1 MNVALK
7 KCIYGYRAIMIKTVI
22 VDDEPF
28 CCASLVTLLERYC
41 PEVKVAG
48 ICDSGEDALA
58 VILEQQPQIV
68 FLDIEMPGM
77 NGFEMLEKLPVINF
91 EIIFTTS
98 YDQYAIKAIR
108 FSALDYL
115 LKPVDREE
123 LQKAV
128 EKVIQRSNRAVPQ
141 QLEILLQKFHQPVS
155 PIQKIALP
163 SMEGL
168 QMIDVN
174 SIISCASDSNY
185 TIFLLKNKKKL
196 VISRTLKEIEELLD
210 EYYFLRVH
218 NSYLVNLNEV
228 EKYIKG
234 EGGYLVMSDGS
245 HIDVSRSKK
254 EMLLSK
260 LRPNRT

>member
-1 MNVALK
+1 
-7 KCIYGYRAIMIKTVI
+7 YGYRTIMIKAVI

-28 CCASLVTLLERYC
+28 CCSSLVILLERHC

-48 ICDSGEDALA
+48 ICHSGEDALV
-58 VILEQQPQIV
+58 VIPEQQPQIV

-77 NGFEMLEKLPVINF
+77 NGFEMLEKLPTINF

-115 LKPVDREE
+115 LKPIDREE
-123 LQKAV
+123 LQNAV
-128 EKVIQRSNRAVPQ
+128 QKVIHRSHYPLPQ
-141 QLEILLQKFHQPVS
+141 QLEILLQKIHQPIS
-155 PIQKIALP
+155 SAQKIALP

-185 TIFLLKNKKKL
+185 TIFFIRNKKKL
-196 VISRTLKEIEELLD
+196 VVSRTLKEIEEMLE
-210 EYYFLRVH
+210 EY
-218 NSYLVNLNEV
+218 
-228 EKYIKG
+228 
-234 EGGYLVMSDGS
+234 
-245 HIDVSRSKK
+245 
-254 EMLLSK
+254 
-260 LRPNRT
+260 P

>member
-1 MNVALK
+1 
-7 KCIYGYRAIMIKTVI
+7 MIKAVI

-28 CCASLVTLLERYC
+28 CCSSLVILLERYC
-41 PEVKVAG
+41 PEVKVTG
-48 ICDSGEDALA
+48 IYHSGDDALQA
-58 VILEQQPQIV
+58 IPEHHPQIV

-77 NGFEMLEKLPVINF
+77 NGFEMLEKLPVIDF

-115 LKPVDREE
+115 LKPIDREE
-123 LQKAV
+123 LQNAV
-128 EKVIQRSNRAVPQ
+128 QKVIHRSHYPLPQ
-141 QLEILLQKFHQPVS
+141 QLEILLQKIHQPIS
-155 PIQKIALP
+155 SAQKIALP

-185 TIFLLKNKKKL
+185 TIFFIRNKKKI
-196 VISRTLKEIEELLD
+196 VVSRTLKEIEEMLE
-210 EYYFLRVH
+210 EYPFLRVH
-218 NSYLVNLNEV
+218 NSYLINLNEID
-228 EKYIKG
+228 KYIKG

-245 HIDVSRSKK
+245 NIDVSRSKK
-254 EMLLSK
+254 ETLLNK
-260 LRPNRT
+260 LRSNRI